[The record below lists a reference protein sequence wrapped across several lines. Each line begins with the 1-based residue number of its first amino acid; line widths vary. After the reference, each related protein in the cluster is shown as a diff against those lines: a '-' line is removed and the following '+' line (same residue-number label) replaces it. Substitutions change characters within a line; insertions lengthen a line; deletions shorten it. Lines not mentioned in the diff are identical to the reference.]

1 VKVFDQGGEP
11 VASPALLE
19 EIPPEHRVPI
29 AGVREAI
36 QRHRARGGGR
46 AYTVLR
52 WLGALVFAAVLL
64 ALVITLVSGSSE
76 AFRHSGLRFLWS
88 GTWNDSTRSYGAGV
102 FVVGT
107 LVTTFM
113 ALLLAVPIGVASAA
127 YLSEMAPRRLTQ
139 PLSVLIDLIA
149 AVPSIVVGLWGLLVL
164 VPLFEHHVEPWLS
177 RLPLVGRALFVG
189 QPLGSSL
196 LLASVVLAVMILPTV
211 VALSRTALS
220 GVEVSE
226 REAARALGATR
237 WQVTRRAV
245 VPGARSGI
253 EAAVTLAMGRALGET
268 IAVAMVIGNR
278 FALPHSISTVLLS
291 PGATLGSG
299 VINTFG
305 EATPGLQRSAVIAVV
320 VYLFA
325 ISVAVNA
332 AGQLL
337 LRRRRRQAAK
347 GLLPA

>member
-1 VKVFDQGGEP
+1 LKVFDQGGEP
-11 VASPALLE
+11 VAAPELLE
-19 EIPPEHRVPI
+19 EIPPEHRVPV

-36 QRHRARGGGR
+36 QRHRARAGGR
-46 AYTVLR
+46 GYTFLR
-52 WLGALVFAAVLL
+52 WLGVLAFASVLL
-64 ALVITLVSGSSE
+64 GLVVTLVSGSSE
-76 AFRHSGLRFLWS
+76 AFRHSGLAFLWS
-88 GTWNDSTRSYGAGV
+88 GTWDDSRKIYGAGI

-107 LVTTFM
+107 LVTTLL
-113 ALLLAVPIGVASAA
+113 ALLLAVPVGVGAAA
-127 YLSEMAPRRLTQ
+127 YLSEMAPRRLSQ

-164 VPLFEHHVEPWLS
+164 VPLFEHRVEPWLS
-177 RLPLVGRALFVG
+177 GLPVLGRLAFAGA
-189 QPLGSSL
+189 PLGSSL

-220 GVEVSE
+220 GVAVSE

-237 WQVTRRAV
+237 WQVTKRAV
-245 VPGARSGI
+245 IPGARSGI

-278 FALPHSISTVLLS
+278 FALPHSVSTTLLS
-291 PGATLGSG
+291 PGATLGSA

-305 EATPGLQRSAVIAVV
+305 EAAPGLQRSAVIAVV

-332 AGQLL
+332 VGQIL
-337 LRRRRRQAAK
+337 LRRRRRQATK
-347 GLLPA
+347 LVIL

>member
-1 VKVFDQGGEP
+1 MKVFDQGGEP
-11 VASPALLE
+11 VAAPALLE
-19 EIPPEHRVPI
+19 EVPPEHRVPVP
-29 AGVREAI
+29 GVREAI

-46 AYTVLR
+46 AYRLLQ
-52 WLGALVFAAVLL
+52 WLGVLIFAAALL

-76 AFRHSGLRFLWS
+76 AFRHSGLKFLWS
-88 GTWNDSTRSYGAGV
+88 GTWDDNRKIYGAGI

-107 LVTTFM
+107 LVTTFV

-127 YLSEMAPRRLTQ
+127 YLSEMAPRRLSQ

-177 RLPLVGRALFVG
+177 RLPVLGRLVFAGA
-189 QPLGSSL
+189 PLGSSL

-211 VALSRTALS
+211 VALSRTALT
-220 GVEVSE
+220 GVAVAD

-278 FALPHSISTVLLS
+278 FALPHSVSRVLLA
-291 PGATLGSG
+291 PGATLGSA

-305 EATPGLQRSAVIAVV
+305 EAAPGLQRSAVIAVV
-320 VYLFA
+320 VYLLA

-332 AGQLL
+332 LGQIL
-337 LRRRRRQAAK
+337 LRRRRRLAAQ
-347 GLLPA
+347 G